1 MARYGDI
8 TMSLGELNRLKTVQA
23 VIDGNLRPG
32 RAAERL
38 GVSDRQL
45 RRLVERHRLEG
56 PAGLRSKRFGAPGNH
71 RISDDAAQYAID
83 LIREFY
89 PDFGPK
95 LTCEKLLE
103 VHHLKLAKETVR
115 RLMVLAGRRCH

>member
-23 VIDGNLRPG
+23 VIDGNLKPG

-38 GVSDRQL
+38 GISDRQL

-71 RISDDAAQYAID
+71 RI
-83 LIREFY
+83 
-89 PDFGPK
+89 
-95 LTCEKLLE
+95 
-103 VHHLKLAKETVR
+103 
-115 RLMVLAGRRCH
+115 